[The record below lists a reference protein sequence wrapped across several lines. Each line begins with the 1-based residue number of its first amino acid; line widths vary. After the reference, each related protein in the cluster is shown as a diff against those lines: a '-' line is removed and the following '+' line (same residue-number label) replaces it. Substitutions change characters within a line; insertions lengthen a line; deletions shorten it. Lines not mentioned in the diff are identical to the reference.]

1 MKKRLWASLLA
12 LILILSLTPAAWAAE
27 APVQSSNK
35 NRQDY
40 SRWSKPVTS
49 YLYENETGG
58 LTRVEYTGGQVVAED
73 YDSSFAFQSG
83 RIIQPELPI
92 WGGFFAGKD
101 YNFLI
106 FGQENPGENDGME
119 VIRVVKYSKDWQRLG
134 AASLMGANTST
145 L

>member
-83 RIIQPELPI
+83 RIIQPELRREGLQLPYLRPGKSRRKRRH
-92 WGGFFAGKD
+92 GGH
-101 YNFLI
+101 
-106 FGQENPGENDGME
+106 PRGEILQG
-119 VIRVVKYSKDWQRLG
+119 L
-134 AASLMGANTST
+134 AASGRGQPDGRQYHRT